1 MGSMAHNGV
10 EHTHVFAILPGW
22 RRVGMVVG
30 EASLQTALHI
40 RWQVELVP
48 VCLHADFGDGCQARG
63 GTRVMEP
70 ELGCAVG
77 TTLLTCSQA
86 NTDVASLL
94 TCTHLLLTPIVQ
106 VSMLQCHIQYTRI
119 VPTVIDVAR
128 RYLIGELI
136 GLDEIPAAQFYTI
149 NTQLI
154 GSSIYQSLQ
163 HPVADI

>member
-1 MGSMAHNGV
+1 
-10 EHTHVFAILPGW
+10 
-22 RRVGMVVG
+22 
-30 EASLQTALHI
+30 
-40 RWQVELVP
+40 
-48 VCLHADFGDGCQARG
+48 
-63 GTRVMEP
+63 MEP
-70 ELGCAVG
+70 ELGRAVG
-77 TTLLTCSQA
+77 TALLTRSQA
-86 NTDVASLL
+86 EADVTSLL

-128 RYLIGELI
+128 RHLIGELI

-154 GSSIYQSLQ
+154 GSSIYQPLQ